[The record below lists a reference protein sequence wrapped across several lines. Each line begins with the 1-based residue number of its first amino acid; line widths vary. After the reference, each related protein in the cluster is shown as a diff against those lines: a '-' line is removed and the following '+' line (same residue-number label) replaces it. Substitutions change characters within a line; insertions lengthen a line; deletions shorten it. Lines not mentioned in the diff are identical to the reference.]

1 MSSLLIP
8 LGVALLFFV
17 AFVLF
22 NAALYSSKEEDVQ
35 PAELM
40 EVDSLTIAG
49 HLGRIIR
56 CQTVS
61 VQDSDGDRADWSA
74 FRGLQQELASM
85 YPRLHRTLTVEIVN
99 HHSLLYTWTGTN
111 LELNPILFAAHQ
123 DVVPIEPGTEQN
135 WEHPP
140 FAGIVAD
147 GFCWGRGTLDDK
159 CAIIGV
165 MEVIETLLQQG
176 FHPERTILLA
186 LGHDEEVMGINGAQ
200 RIAQLLKERG
210 VELEAVLDEGGF
222 LASGLLAGITRP
234 IAMVGIAEKPYMT
247 IELRAEGCAGHSSS
261 PQAPTAIGRLSRAIH
276 RLETHPMPARLNY
289 LSWLFDSLASELPVS
304 MRLLMGNRWLLSGAI
319 QKAVKSK
326 PATDAMIRTTTAPTI
341 LSAGIKENV
350 LPCEAKAVVNFRLLP
365 SDTIQNVIAH
375 VTQSIHDDKVHVRV
389 IALPTGVGEDG
400 EVSGGQALSAISDV
414 KGAVYPLLME
424 SIRQVFPEA
433 IVAPYLVI
441 GATDARYYTAICS
454 QVFRFSPIR
463 IDPADLERI
472 HGTNERVPVK
482 SCGDMVQFYHRIICN
497 LAGKG

>member
-8 LGVALLFFV
+8 VGVALLFFV

-22 NAALYSSKEEDVQ
+22 NAALYSSKKEEEVQ
-35 PAELM
+35 SAELM
-40 EVDSLTIAG
+40 EVDSLTIAE

-61 VQDSDGDRADWSA
+61 ITDAEHGDWSA

-85 YPRLHRTLTVEIVN
+85 YPRVHRTLGVEIVN

-111 LELNPILFAAHQ
+111 PELNPILFAAHQ

-140 FAGIVAD
+140 FAGAVAD

-165 MEVIETLLQQG
+165 MEVIEALLKEG

-186 LGHDEEVMGINGAQ
+186 LGHDEEVMGTSGAQ
-200 RIAQLLKERG
+200 RIAQVLKERG

-222 LASGLLAGITRP
+222 LANGLIGGVTRP
-234 IAMVGIAEKPYMT
+234 IAMVGIAEKQYLT
-247 IELRAEGCAGHSSS
+247 IELHAEGSAGHSSS

-276 RLETHPMPARLNY
+276 RLENSPMPARLTY

-341 LSAGIKENV
+341 LAAGMKENV
-350 LPCEAKAVVNFRLLP
+350 LPSEAKAVVNFRLLP
-365 SDTIQNVIAH
+365 SDSVQKVIEH
-375 VTQSIHDDKVHVRV
+375 VTRTIHDEKVHVRV
-389 IALPTGVGEDG
+389 TALPSGVREDG
-400 EVSGGQALSAISDV
+400 EANSGKPTAVISDV
-414 KGAVYPLLME
+414 KGAVFPLLSE

-441 GATDARYYTAICS
+441 GATDARYYTPICT

-463 IDPADLERI
+463 IDPVDLERI
-472 HGTNERVPVK
+472 HGTNERIPVK

>member
-8 LGVALLFFV
+8 VGVALLFFV

-22 NAALYSSKEEDVQ
+22 NAALYASKEEHAH

-40 EVDSLTIAG
+40 EVDSLTIAE
-49 HLGRIIR
+49 HLGRIVR

-61 VQDSDGDRADWSA
+61 VQELDSDRGDWSA
-74 FRGLQQELASM
+74 FRGLQQELAGM

-111 LELNPILFAAHQ
+111 PELNPILFAAHQ

-135 WEHPP
+135 WEYPP
-140 FAGIVAD
+140 FAGTVAD

-165 MEVIETLLQQG
+165 MEVIEALLKQG
-176 FHPERTILLA
+176 FHPERTVMLA
-186 LGHDEEVMGINGAQ
+186 LGHDEEVMGMNGAQ
-200 RIAQLLKERG
+200 RLAQLLKDRG

-222 LASGLLAGITRP
+222 LASGLIAGVDRP
-234 IAMVGIAEKPYMT
+234 IAMVGIAEKQYMT

-261 PQAPTAIGRLSRAIH
+261 PQAPTAIGRLSRAIQ
-276 RLETHPMPARLNY
+276 RLETHPMPARLTY

-341 LSAGIKENV
+341 LHAGIKENV

-365 SDTIQNVIAH
+365 SDSIQKVIEHVSRTIN
-375 VTQSIHDDKVHVRV
+375 DEKVHIRV
-389 IALPTGVGEDG
+389 IALPSGVGENG
-400 EVSGGQALSAISDV
+400 EVNGSKPLAVISDV
-414 KGAVYPLLME
+414 KGAVYPLLSE
-424 SIRQVFPEA
+424 SIRQVFPEV

-441 GATDARYYTAICS
+441 GATDARYYTTICN

-463 IDPADLERI
+463 IDPSDLERI